1 VDGGRVPDWTCPKL
15 VDKKGV
21 EINSQNQVILVMK
34 KGQVT
39 MSKQDVRIQR
49 ERRYFSEAAR
59 KAIVKE
65 IDEGLS
71 KAEASRKYEVS
82 QSAIFKW
89 IVKYSTRYQS
99 LLVKVVEHASD
110 SNKVKKLETELQQAY
125 AMLGRAKA
133 ESMLLQTIIDIADE
147 ELGTDLK
154 KKFDAQPSQVTSST
168 KPKSK

>member
-1 VDGGRVPDWTCPKL
+1 
-15 VDKKGV
+15 
-21 EINSQNQVILVMK
+21 MK
-34 KGQVT
+34 RGQVT
-39 MSKQDVRIQR
+39 KSKQDVGIQR

-65 IDEGLS
+65 IEEGLS

-82 QSAIFKW
+82 QSAIYKW

-99 LLVKVVEHASD
+99 MLVKVVEHASD
-110 SNKVKKLETELQQAY
+110 SNKVKKLEAELQQAY

-133 ESMLLQTIIDIADE
+133 ESMFLQTVIEMADE
-147 ELGTDLK
+147 EMGTDLK
-154 KKFDAQPSQVTSST
+154 KNFDAQSSQLSSST